1 MSSSRTSFESLP
13 SSSHNHSKETDLAEL
28 QRVHVDAEAAGKLVR
43 SLKARQRRR
52 DNIVGDLTV
61 VAAETSFN
69 HLLHVVTL
77 EACKLLEAERATL
90 FIVDREQ
97 QTLWSKVCLL
107 HISSLYSVICSVL
120 KNR

>member
-107 HISSLYSVICSVL
+107 HISVYIQSMFSRCSV
-120 KNR
+120 